1 MNKQFLINEINNLV
15 AAHKLWSGIDSHI
28 FALSQGNI
36 WETEYSHAYLY
47 HEQLVFR
54 LILASRK
61 ENKEYD
67 ENEFSNFQEFIY
79 DLSHNDIPIA
89 LHYEIDEAPG
99 YEVKYISTAE
109 ELLDLFL
116 QV

>member
-1 MNKQFLINEINNLV
+1 MDKQFLINEINNLV
-15 AAHKLWSGIDSHI
+15 TAHKLWSGIDSHI

-36 WETEYSHAYLY
+36 WETEYSYAHLY
-47 HEQLVFR
+47 HAQLVFR
-54 LILASRK
+54 LIVESRK

-67 ENEFSNFQEFIY
+67 EDEFSNFQEFIY
-79 DLSHNDIPIA
+79 DLSHNDTPIA